1 MNYFTEI
8 ATWILK
14 RTFIAYHCVPS
25 LRSPSSLGILR
36 WGNASDQKLEVGK
49 LRSLAS
55 YYTLTSTDDHT
66 NYVRW
71 GPVYLAGMENLE
83 TKAPKVHVEFI
94 AGNFVV
100 KRTNK
105 RFNQVLADQATE
117 WMNKTCKVQNGI
129 IGITRNDQARDKFC
143 VTWPERSR
151 ILQGTRC
158 LFSLEDDEEAIT
170 LFCPLGQPPVTKE
183 TRY

>member
-1 MNYFTEI
+1 MSDVFSNQHVRHLMEEFDNAHSPNHNFRLWTSYMQMVELLLAMI
-8 ATWILK
+8 
-14 RTFIAYHCVPS
+14 RAY
-25 LRSPSSLGILR
+25 RD
-36 WGNASDQKLEVGK
+36 GNWDLHLESFAAM
-49 LRSLAS
+49 LPW
-55 YYTLTSTDDHT
+55 LTIYDHT
-66 NYVRW
+66 NYARL

-143 VTWPERSR
+143 VT
-151 ILQGTRC
+151 
-158 LFSLEDDEEAIT
+158 
-170 LFCPLGQPPVTKE
+170 
-183 TRY
+183 